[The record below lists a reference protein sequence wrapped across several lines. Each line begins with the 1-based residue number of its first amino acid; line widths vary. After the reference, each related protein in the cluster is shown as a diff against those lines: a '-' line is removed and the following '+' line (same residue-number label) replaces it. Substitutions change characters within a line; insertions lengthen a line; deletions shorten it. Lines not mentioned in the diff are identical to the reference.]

1 MDSFD
6 ILVVILSV
14 TLLVLLIASIVLVVS
29 VLKLVK
35 KLREITDTAN
45 EIMHDVEAV
54 SDFFKKSTGTVAIT
68 TLLSN
73 IVSKVT
79 EFKGKKGKK

>member
-14 TLLVLLIASIVLVVS
+14 TLFILLVVS
-29 VLKLVK
+29 ILLVLSILKLVK
-35 KLREITDTAN
+35 KLREITDTAR
-45 EIMHDVEAV
+45 EIVDDVESV
-54 SDFFKKSTGTVAIT
+54 SSFFKKSTGTVAIT

-73 IVSKVT
+73 IVSRVT
-79 EFKGKKGKK
+79 EFKGKKGK